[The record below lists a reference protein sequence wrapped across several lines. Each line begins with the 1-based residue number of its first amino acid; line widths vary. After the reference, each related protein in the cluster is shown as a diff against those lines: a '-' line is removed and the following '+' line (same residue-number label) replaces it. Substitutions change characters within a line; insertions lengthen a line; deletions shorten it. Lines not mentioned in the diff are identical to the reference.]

1 MFITPV
7 KQKKKWKKIEI
18 VILYVETHVVV
29 TVLIFAGT
37 IELKK
42 PITVHFYCSLSAS
55 VVILSAN
62 ERGHKINTKWPLY
75 ICINRNYSVIFSTT
89 HIYFYRV
96 RKGRALSDCCLLIY
110 GGLKR
115 RRTS

>member
-1 MFITPV
+1 MCEGVEILSVRNVYYSCET
-7 KQKKKWKKIEI
+7 KEKMEKIEI
-18 VILYVETHVVV
+18 VLLYVETHVVV

-62 ERGHKINTKWPLY
+62 ERGHKINTKWPFTFVS
-75 ICINRNYSVIFSTT
+75 IVTT
-89 HIYFYRV
+89 R
-96 RKGRALSDCCLLIY
+96 
-110 GGLKR
+110 
-115 RRTS
+115 